1 MSKQIQNKKAGLY
14 YRLSQEDERAGESL
28 SIENQKK
35 ILEKYAREN
44 GFEIID
50 EYIDDGWSGT
60 NFNRPGVQRLL
71 EDAKNGRI
79 NAIIVKD
86 LSRFG
91 RNYIEVGQY
100 TDYLFPTYNIRFIAV
115 GDNVDSA
122 VTENTGMDM
131 TPIMNVFNEWHA
143 ANTSKKIRAVI
154 EANARE
160 GIYRSN
166 QAPYGYIKGD
176 DDKRLPIVDS
186 EAAAYVRR
194 MFEMRASGISP
205 NHIAQTY
212 NNEGILPP
220 GDYKE
225 QKLGIPNTRK
235 SHHLWSSSTVKQVL
249 TNPIYLGH
257 MVQLKTTN
265 VSYKNKK
272 QIKRDPEDM
281 VWVYNTHEAIVTQ
294 ELWDKCREMEAS
306 VSQGKKNKT
315 GYVNPLSGLVYC
327 ADCGNKMYIKWN
339 NTRHKRTDPRTYH
352 RENFTCGAYS
362 KFGER
367 ACTSHY
373 IQIKILNQLVLAD
386 VRSKMSLV
394 LADEKRAREEFL
406 SRNEQ
411 QNTAEANADKRKL
424 TQSARR
430 LAELDK
436 LIGSVYEDKVLG
448 KIPEEVCIHLLEKY
462 QAEKKSL
469 AEAVT
474 ALEQKAQTVRDDA
487 ANADEFIRRLK
498 AYLEV
503 PELTREMCLELIEF
517 ITVDECP
524 GKYSKA
530 PREIHIYYKLIDKK
544 SSAEQIAAWGA
555 NGNEKV

>member
-14 YRLSQEDERAGESL
+14 YRLSQEDERVGESL

-35 ILEKYAREN
+35 ILEKYAHDN
-44 GFEIID
+44 GFEIVD

-79 NAIIVKD
+79 NVIIVKD

-122 VTENTGMDM
+122 MTENSGMDM

-143 ANTSKKIRAVI
+143 ANTSKKSRAVI
-154 EANARE
+154 EANAKE
-160 GIYRSN
+160 GIYRCSY
-166 QAPYGYIKGD
+166 APYGYIKGD
-176 DDKRLPIVDS
+176 DEKRLPVVDS

-194 MFEMRASGISP
+194 IFEMRASGVSP
-205 NHIAQTY
+205 NRIAQTF
-212 NNEGILPP
+212 NDEGILPP
-220 GDYKE
+220 ADYKE
-225 QKLGIPNTRK
+225 AKYGIPNTRK
-235 SHHLWSSSTVKQVL
+235 THHLWSATAIKQIV
-249 TNPIYLGH
+249 TNPTYLGH
-257 MVQLKTTN
+257 LVQMRTTN

-327 ADCGNKMYIKWN
+327 ADCGNKMYIKYN
-339 NTRHKRTDPRTYH
+339 NTRHKRGGERTYY
-352 RENFTCGAYS
+352 RQNFTCGAYS
-362 KFGER
+362 KFGDR
-367 ACTSHY
+367 VCTSHY
-373 IQIKILNQLVLAD
+373 IKIDVLKELVLAD
-386 VRSKMSLV
+386 IRSKMSLV
-394 LADEKRAREEFL
+394 LEDEKRAREEFL
-406 SRNEQ
+406 SRNEKLS
-411 QNTAEANADKRKL
+411 TAEATADKRKL
-424 TQSARR
+424 TQSTRR

-448 KIPEEVCIHLLEKY
+448 KIPKEVCINLLQKY
-462 QAEKKSL
+462 QNEKKSL
-469 AEAVT
+469 TETVD
-474 ALEQKAQTVRDDA
+474 ALERKAQTIRDDA
-487 ANADEFIRRLK
+487 ANADELIRRLK
-498 AYLEV
+498 AYMEV
-503 PELTREMCLELIEF
+503 PELTREMCMELIEF

-544 SSAEQIAAWGA
+544 SSAEQIAVWGA
-555 NGNEKV
+555 NENEKV

>member
-79 NAIIVKD
+79 NVIIVKD

-205 NHIAQTY
+205 T
-212 NNEGILPP
+212 ILHRPTTMRASFRR
-220 GDYKE
+220 E
-225 QKLGIPNTRK
+225 TIR
-235 SHHLWSSSTVKQVL
+235 SRSSVFRTHASLTIYGQV
-249 TNPIYLGH
+249 P
-257 MVQLKTTN
+257 Q
-265 VSYKNKK
+265 
-272 QIKRDPEDM
+272 
-281 VWVYNTHEAIVTQ
+281 
-294 ELWDKCREMEAS
+294 
-306 VSQGKKNKT
+306 
-315 GYVNPLSGLVYC
+315 
-327 ADCGNKMYIKWN
+327 
-339 NTRHKRTDPRTYH
+339 
-352 RENFTCGAYS
+352 
-362 KFGER
+362 
-367 ACTSHY
+367 
-373 IQIKILNQLVLAD
+373 
-386 VRSKMSLV
+386 
-394 LADEKRAREEFL
+394 
-406 SRNEQ
+406 
-411 QNTAEANADKRKL
+411 
-424 TQSARR
+424 
-430 LAELDK
+430 
-436 LIGSVYEDKVLG
+436 
-448 KIPEEVCIHLLEKY
+448 
-462 QAEKKSL
+462 
-469 AEAVT
+469 
-474 ALEQKAQTVRDDA
+474 
-487 ANADEFIRRLK
+487 
-498 AYLEV
+498 
-503 PELTREMCLELIEF
+503 
-517 ITVDECP
+517 
-524 GKYSKA
+524 
-530 PREIHIYYKLIDKK
+530 
-544 SSAEQIAAWGA
+544 
-555 NGNEKV
+555 